1 MSTVG
6 QRRWPL
12 PEKPLPLVA
21 ELSVRIPGGPGAPA
35 EARDALR
42 RFHPELAPELMQIV
56 ALLAS
61 ELVSNAVR
69 HARAESVELCF
80 GVVAEHVRVEV
91 GDDGKG
97 FVGKPRAPV
106 PNRPGGWGLYIVEQ
120 LASRWGVMHGGGTR
134 VWFEIDR

>member
-6 QRRWPL
+6 EPRWPL
-12 PEKPLPLVA
+12 PESPHLVA

-69 HARAESVELCF
+69 HARAEWVDLCF
-80 GVVAEHVRVEV
+80 GVAPLHVRVEV
-91 GDDGKG
+91 ADNGRGLG
-97 FVGKPRAPV
+97 GPPPPPQPGRA
-106 PNRPGGWGLYIVEQ
+106 GGWGLYIVEK
-120 LASRWGVMHGGGTR
+120 LASRWGVIEGGGTR

>member
-6 QRRWPL
+6 ESRSPL
-12 PEKPLPLVA
+12 PESPPLVA
-21 ELSVRIPGGPGAPA
+21 EVSVRIPGGPGAPA

-42 RFHPELAPELMQIV
+42 RFHPELSPELMQIV

-69 HARAESVELCF
+69 HAAAESVELSF
-80 GVVAEHVRVEV
+80 GVATRHVRVEV
-91 GDDGKG
+91 GDNGNG
-97 FVGKPRAPV
+97 FGGDPPPPEPGRA
-106 PNRPGGWGLYIVEQ
+106 GGWGLYIVEK
-120 LASRWGVMHGGGTR
+120 LASRWGVMEGGGTR

>member
-6 QRRWPL
+6 QSRSPL
-12 PEKPLPLVA
+12 PEKPPLVA

-80 GVVAEHVRVEV
+80 GVAARHVRVEV
-91 GDDGKG
+91 ADNGRG
-97 FVGKPRAPV
+97 FAGKPRAPIA
-106 PNRPGGWGLYIVEQ
+106 NQPGGWGLYIVER
-120 LASRWGVMHGGGTR
+120 LASRWGVTQDDGTR

>member
-1 MSTVG
+1 
-6 QRRWPL
+6 
-12 PEKPLPLVA
+12 LVA

-69 HARAESVELCF
+69 HARAESVELCV
-80 GVVAEHVRVEV
+80 GVATGHVRVEV
-91 GDDGKG
+91 ADNGNG
-97 FVGKPRAPV
+97 FAGPPPPPEPGRA
-106 PNRPGGWGLYIVEQ
+106 GGWGLYIVER
-120 LASRWGVMHGGGTR
+120 LASRWGVMEGGGTR
-134 VWFEIDR
+134 VWFELDR

>member
-6 QRRWPL
+6 QSRWSL
-12 PEKPLPLVA
+12 LEAPLVA
-21 ELSVRIPGGPGAPA
+21 ELSLRIPGGPGAPA

-69 HARAESVELCF
+69 HARAEWVELCF
-80 GVVAEHVRVEV
+80 GVATRHVRVEV
-91 GDDGKG
+91 ADDGNG
-97 FVGKPRAPV
+97 FAGTPRPPDAG
-106 PNRPGGWGLYIVEQ
+106 RAGGWGLYIVAR
-120 LASRWGVMHGGGTR
+120 LASRWGVMEGGGTR

>member
-6 QRRWPL
+6 EPRWPL
-12 PEKPLPLVA
+12 PESPHLVA

-42 RFHPELAPELMQIV
+42 RFHPELSPELIQIV

-80 GVVAEHVRVEV
+80 GVASRHVRVEV
-91 GDDGKG
+91 ADNGNG
-97 FVGKPRAPV
+97 FGGPPPPPEPGRA
-106 PNRPGGWGLYIVEQ
+106 GGWGLYIVEK
-120 LASRWGVMHGGGTR
+120 LASRWGVMEGGGTR

>member
-1 MSTVG
+1 
-6 QRRWPL
+6 L
-12 PEKPLPLVA
+12 
-21 ELSVRIPGGPGAPA
+21 
-35 EARDALR
+35 ARDALR

-80 GVVAEHVRVEV
+80 GVASRHVRVEV
-91 GDDGKG
+91 GDNGNG
-97 FVGKPRAPV
+97 FAGAPRPPEPGRA
-106 PNRPGGWGLYIVEQ
+106 GGWGLYIVAR
-120 LASRWGVMHGGGTR
+120 LASRWGVMESGGTR

>member
-1 MSTVG
+1 
-6 QRRWPL
+6 
-12 PEKPLPLVA
+12 LVA
-21 ELSVRIPGGPGAPA
+21 ELSVRIPGGPGASA

-69 HARAESVELCF
+69 HARAEWVELCF
-80 GVVAEHVRVEV
+80 GVAARHVRVEV
-91 GDDGKG
+91 GDNGKG
-97 FVGKPRAPV
+97 FGGTPRPPD
-106 PNRPGGWGLYIVEQ
+106 PNRAGGWGLYIVER
-120 LASRWGVMHGGGTR
+120 LASRWGVMEGGGTR